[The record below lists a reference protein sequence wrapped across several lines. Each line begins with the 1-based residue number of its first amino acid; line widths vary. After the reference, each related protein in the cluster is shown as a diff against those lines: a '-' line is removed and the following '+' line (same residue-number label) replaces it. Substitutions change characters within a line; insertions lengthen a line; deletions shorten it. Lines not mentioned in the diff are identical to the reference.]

1 MTLDNFI
8 AYFTFQ
14 NVANISSVVSIL
26 SFFMSIVTL
35 YLVFTL
41 RRRFIFRISID
52 KNKNSL
58 NKSSTE
64 ISSLLNDFVNNKDGI
79 SDKLKIIEITL
90 RNISKGSS
98 NKDLSKDIKITMKKI
113 SNYKNTEKEIREIKT
128 DVVGIIEELKYEKQ
142 NIEVGR

>member
-1 MTLDNFI
+1 MSLDKFF
-8 AYFTFQ
+8 AYFTFENIA
-14 NVANISSVVSIL
+14 NVSSVVSIL
-26 SFFMSIVTL
+26 GFFMSIVTL

-52 KNKNSL
+52 KNKNIL

-64 ISSLLNDFVNNKDGI
+64 ISSLLNDFSINKDEI
-79 SDKLKIIEITL
+79 SEKLKIIEVTL

-113 SNYKNTEKEIREIKT
+113 NDYKSTEKETRDIKT
-128 DVVGIIEELKYEKQ
+128 NIVGIIQELKYEKQ
-142 NIEVGR
+142 NIEAGS

>member
-1 MTLDNFI
+1 MTSDKFI

-64 ISSLLNDFVNNKDGI
+64 ISSLLNNFSNNKDEI

-128 DVVGIIEELKYEKQ
+128 DVIGIIEELKYEKQ

>member
-1 MTLDNFI
+1 MTSDKFI

-35 YLVFTL
+35 YLVFIL

-64 ISSLLNDFVNNKDGI
+64 ISSLLNDFSNNKDEI

>member
-1 MTLDNFI
+1 MTLDKLF
-8 AYFTFQ
+8 AYFNFENIA
-14 NVANISSVVSIL
+14 NVSSVVSIL

-64 ISSLLNDFVNNKDGI
+64 ISSLLNDFSNNKDEI
-79 SDKLKIIEITL
+79 SDKIKIIEITL

>member
-79 SDKLKIIEITL
+79 SENFLKE
-90 RNISKGSS
+90 NGF
-98 NKDLSKDIKITMKKI
+98 
-113 SNYKNTEKEIREIKT
+113 Y
-128 DVVGIIEELKYEKQ
+128 
-142 NIEVGR
+142 

>member
-1 MTLDNFI
+1 MTLDKLF
-8 AYFTFQ
+8 AYFNFENIA
-14 NVANISSVVSIL
+14 NVSSVVSIL